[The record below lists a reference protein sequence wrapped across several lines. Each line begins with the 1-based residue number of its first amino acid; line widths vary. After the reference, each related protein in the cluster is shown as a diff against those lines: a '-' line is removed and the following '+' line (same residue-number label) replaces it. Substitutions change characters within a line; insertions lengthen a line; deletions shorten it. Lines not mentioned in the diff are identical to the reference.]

1 MAFPPSTVPTHP
13 DRRNHRMV
21 SAFPRPPVNPPPPPT
36 QRGIKEGSGVWGG
49 GSRGQSGGQ
58 KHPSKTADREGK
70 GELLLLEVPAV
81 TGHHPPQGVLS
92 FTNACLSLH
101 VHAHSLLSLGG
112 VGRGSWPLLRRSPC
126 LTGLFLPSGAM
137 AGGGLSCEAN
147 PRPPPAAT

>member
-1 MAFPPSTVPTHP
+1 M
-13 DRRNHRMV
+13 
-21 SAFPRPPVNPPPPPT
+21 
-36 QRGIKEGSGVWGG
+36 GCGEEGAGAKVEDKNILLRQLTG
-49 GSRGQSGGQ
+49 
-58 KHPSKTADREGK
+58 RERENYIFWK
-70 GELLLLEVPAV
+70 SLLSQV
-81 TGHHPPQGVLS
+81 TTPPQGVLS

-112 VGRGSWPLLRRSPC
+112 VGWGSCPLLRRSPC